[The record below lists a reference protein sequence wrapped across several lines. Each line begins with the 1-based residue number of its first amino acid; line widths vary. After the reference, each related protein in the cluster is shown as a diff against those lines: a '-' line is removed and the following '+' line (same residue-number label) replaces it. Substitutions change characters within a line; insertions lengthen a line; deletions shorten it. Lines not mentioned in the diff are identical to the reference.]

1 MCTAY
6 DYKPYK
12 GCGLLPTS
20 SRIIGGDDVTPHSI
34 PWQVGLLTA
43 PDDYKQVWCGGTLLS
58 DKHVLT
64 AGHCVFDSND
74 IPFEASEIRVVVAE
88 HHQYDTSDGVRHNIN
103 SYQNHPQFD
112 YQTLDYDFSM
122 LHLASPVELG
132 DRAIPAC
139 LPDLRF
145 SGDKLVGKYLTVSG
159 WGRRNIEES
168 IFDYFYPDYP
178 ELLQSVDLPVLSQ
191 EDCIEAYGFGPS
203 GITNSMMCAGG
214 SRGIDSCNRDSGG
227 RVAIFWEYVRLPLK
241 YFA

>member
-1 MCTAY
+1 MCTEY

-12 GCGLLPTS
+12 GCGLPSKT

-34 PWQVGLLTA
+34 PWQVGLLTNTII
-43 PDDYKQVWCGGTLLS
+43 DDYKQVWCGGALLT

-64 AGHCVFDSND
+64 AGHCTFDLNYK
-74 IPFEASEIRVVVAE
+74 PFEASDIRVVVAE
-88 HHQYDTSDGVRHNIN
+88 HHQSDTSDGVQHDIS
-103 SYQNHPQFD
+103 SYKNHPQYD
-112 YQTLDYDFSM
+112 ASTLDNDFSV

-159 WGRRNIEES
+159 WGRENFIET
-168 IFDYFYPDYP
+168 DYDYGYRDYP
-178 ELLQSVDLPVLSQ
+178 ELLQSVNLPVLSQ
-191 EDCIEAYGFGPS
+191 EDCIEVYGFGPS

-214 SRGIDSCNRDSGG
+214 TSEGTDACNRDSGG
-227 RVAIFWEYVRLPLK
+227 RVAILWEYVKLP
-241 YFA
+241 